1 MNPFF
6 LEKRCP
12 ESLIF
17 KTKKKTENRLIIS
30 VLKYDC
36 KAEL

>member
-17 KTKKKTENRLIIS
+17 ETKKTENLLIIS